1 MCPTP
6 TPLEHPVPSFEGAAA
21 RWAGACRA
29 VERVINLSK
38 QELVQELTALRK
50 SFTAAGE
57 EPVSPLPAD
66 AAAPSRAS
74 AILSLC
80 CCYTAVLQGGG
91 YDTFFLFFC
100 SSPAGNV
107 R

>member
-29 VERVINLSK
+29 MERVINLSK

-74 AILSLC
+74 AVLSLLLLHC
-80 CCYTAVLQGGG
+80 CFVGGR
-91 YDTFFLFFC
+91 L
-100 SSPAGNV
+100 
-107 R
+107 